1 MTSCT
6 KNSAPSLTKA
16 VYLLRITMIRC
27 PCKQNRVE
35 KAAIWCMCVL
45 YTTRKILPRKVGGE
59 GVGRGGGEREKDGE
73 GINLTQ
79 C

>member
-1 MTSCT
+1 
-6 KNSAPSLTKA
+6 
-16 VYLLRITMIRC
+16 MIRC

-45 YTTRKILPRKVGGE
+45 YMTRKILLRKVGGE